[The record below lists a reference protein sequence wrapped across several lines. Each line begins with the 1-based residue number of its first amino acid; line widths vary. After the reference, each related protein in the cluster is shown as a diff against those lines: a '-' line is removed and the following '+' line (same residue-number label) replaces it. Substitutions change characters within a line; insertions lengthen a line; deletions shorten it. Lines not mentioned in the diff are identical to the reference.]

1 MHYIFTRVIVDET
14 QIYVFHP
21 NPQELVE
28 LRHELDA
35 AQQARDWDFFGR
47 GNSTGNFRGKVREI
61 SVFNGRYSI
70 IPRLGGIFI
79 CNYPNT
85 NLFQV
90 SEF

>member
-35 AQQARDWDFFGR
+35 AQQARDWEFFWPWKFHR
-47 GNSTGNFRGKVREI
+47 K
-61 SVFNGRYSI
+61 
-70 IPRLGGIFI
+70 L
-79 CNYPNT
+79 
-85 NLFQV
+85 
-90 SEF
+90 

>member
-21 NPQELVE
+21 NDPQELVE
-28 LRHELDA
+28 LRHELEA
-35 AQQARDWDFFGR
+35 AQQALGLFLAVEIPPEIVGAKSGKSPFFY
-47 GNSTGNFRGKVREI
+47 
-61 SVFNGRYSI
+61 GRYSM

-79 CNYPNT
+79 CNYPKIS
-85 NLFQV
+85 LFQV